1 MSLIPLIL
9 ISLAIGM
16 AAYYIGHVVIRMV
29 TELKQGKNDD
39 SWRDPPPLM
48 YKLFKPFIKIF
59 APDMRGIISDA
70 SYESTEK
77 RLSAAGMNYAILP
90 EEFVTLRF
98 VCLFVGCLIVSY
110 LYVNYSPMDAEVLMA
125 VLLIIPVSYF
135 YPDIWVRDQIN
146 SRKNRIT
153 KDFPFFLDLLV
164 LSMRAGLN
172 YSSALGQSVESLG
185 EGPVKEDFTRMIREI
200 RAGRP
205 RQVALTELAER
216 IDIPSIN
223 NFAAA
228 MNQAEET
235 GGEMVDILNTQ
246 SEQRRVERFLLAE
259 EQASKAPVKMLI
271 PMMLFL
277 FPVIFMLIG
286 FVIMVGLGEDGILP
300 DHIWIL
306 LN

>member
-1 MSLIPLIL
+1 
-9 ISLAIGM
+9 
-16 AAYYIGHVVIRMV
+16 
-29 TELKQGKNDD
+29 
-39 SWRDPPPLM
+39 
-48 YKLFKPFIKIF
+48 
-59 APDMRGIISDA
+59 
-70 SYESTEK
+70 
-77 RLSAAGMNYAILP
+77 
-90 EEFVTLRF
+90 
-98 VCLFVGCLIVSY
+98 
-110 LYVNYSPMDAEVLMA
+110 
-125 VLLIIPVSYF
+125 
-135 YPDIWVRDQIN
+135 
-146 SRKNRIT
+146 
-153 KDFPFFLDLLV
+153 
-164 LSMRAGLN
+164 
-172 YSSALGQSVESLG
+172 
-185 EGPVKEDFTRMIREI
+185 MIREI

-286 FVIMVGLGEDGILP
+286 FVIVVGLGEDGILP
-300 DHIWIL
+300 DNIWIL